1 MKLNVMKKC
10 LFAVLLL
17 LMLVAAPEKVFAQ
30 DAAQVGFFETYEIQP
45 DVRVEV
51 PLEVRDV
58 QDLYGIDVE
67 VRFDPAVLTVED
79 ANPNQDGIQP
89 ALGTFLDAGL
99 MLFNTVDNEA
109 GVMRFA
115 MSQVNP
121 SEAKSGDGVILVL
134 YFRGIAEGESDL
146 TVSMVELATRTG
158 EGIPSE
164 GVDSSISVSSGAG
177 ESAATSI
184 PVQDPTG
191 AIEIPTL
198 APTATPTITPE
209 PTFTPTPQPTQ
220 MEDSTEGSVEDVEGG
235 EAEETGQTQTS
246 EEAQSGFSILDYWW
260 AVLMLVLLVAGL
272 AIIVFKS
279 KKNIG

>member
-1 MKLNVMKKC
+1 MKLNELKKC
-10 LFAVLLL
+10 LIVVLLVV
-17 LMLVAAPEKVFAQ
+17 MLVVAPEKVYAQ
-30 DAAQVGFFETYEIQP
+30 VAAQVGFFETYEIQP
-45 DVRVEV
+45 DVRVEI

-79 ANPNQDGIQP
+79 ANPNQDGVQP

-99 MLFNTVDNEA
+99 ILFNTVDNEA

-121 SEAKSGDGVILVL
+121 SEAKSGDGVVLVL

-158 EGIPSE
+158 EGIASE
-164 GVDSSISVSSGAG
+164 GVDSSITVSSGAG

-198 APTATPTITPE
+198 APTATPTVTPE
-209 PTFTPTPQPTQ
+209 AAFTPTPQPTQ
-220 MEDSTEGSVEDVEGG
+220 MEDSMEGSVEDVEGG
-235 EAEETGQTQTS
+235 EAEGAGQTQTY
-246 EEAQSGFSILDYWW
+246 EEAQSGFSIVDYWW
-260 AVLMLVLLVAGL
+260 AVLLLVLLVTGL
-272 AIIVFKS
+272 TIFVFKS
-279 KKNIG
+279 KKTIG